1 MYPIG
6 ELPGGQIWSNGNS
19 FGMLTSA
26 PGFDMDL
33 NAKTLH
39 MDDFTVMNSKDS
51 PYELS
56 ARGMLETDDGY
67 FIGVT
72 GKGPLENTPH
82 VQALIANET
91 GVKATRWGELET
103 LTTWSFQASGPY
115 AALTDSTFFA
125 SIRLSPSNSSD
136 IAAYAEYRLS
146 KVLPGPL
153 CESEWEGTSTA
164 AGEGFSVIDE
174 L

>member
-6 ELPGGQIWSNGNS
+6 ELPNGQIWSNGNS
-19 FGMLTSA
+19 VGTLTSA
-26 PGFDMDL
+26 PGFGMKL
-33 NAKTLH
+33 NATTLH
-39 MDDFTVMNSKDS
+39 MDDFTIMNSKDG

-56 ARGMLETDDGY
+56 ARGMLETDDGH

-82 VQALIANET
+82 VQALIANAT

-115 AALTDSTFFA
+115 SALTDSTFFA
-125 SIRLSPSNSSD
+125 SIRLSPSDNSD
-136 IAAYAEYRLS
+136 VAAYAEYRLS
-146 KVLPGPL
+146 KVLAGPL
-153 CESEWEGTSTA
+153 CDSAEEETSTA
-164 AGEGFSVIDE
+164 TVEEWSVVDE